1 MPHVAGQ
8 LSRRFT
14 QCRPHDQRTSSANC
28 VRRPFE
34 LAAPALSYFLNPDQ
48 DQVGQFSQSQ
58 WSLATQLRLL
68 YFWTPF
74 GRSCFSMLA
83 RTYQRFPEPRLERSQ
98 FGESHF
104 VLLDW
109 RLMRGALP
117 CLHGPIP
124 FGRGLPLFCMHT
136 VTYAAELDKRSARR
150 NPSAA
155 PSCPHASI
163 FLPGHRSQLLQ
174 RREAVVD
181 FKSLLIAGLD

>member
-1 MPHVAGQ
+1 
-8 LSRRFT
+8 
-14 QCRPHDQRTSSANC
+14 
-28 VRRPFE
+28 
-34 LAAPALSYFLNPDQ
+34 
-48 DQVGQFSQSQ
+48 
-58 WSLATQLRLL
+58 
-68 YFWTPF
+68 
-74 GRSCFSMLA
+74 
-83 RTYQRFPEPRLERSQ
+83 
-98 FGESHF
+98 
-104 VLLDW
+104 
-109 RLMRGALP
+109 MRGALP